1 MQLFWGK
8 LALGILLLFA
18 MLLALGQ
25 PSRAEPE
32 VKKIITVAGDAN
44 FPPYEFLDERD
55 GLKVYRGFNIDL
67 IRAVI
72 ETTDYELQFLPL
84 PWEEALRALQ
94 EGRVDAVGGMKYDA
108 ERAHYFDFSEEYLI
122 NSLAIFVAKDNSIIV
137 ELADLENKRIAVQKD
152 DIAYQKLKNRVMELT
167 ATVSQEE
174 AIKLLLAGKVEAVVG
189 NKMAGQ
195 YILQRLGAMD
205 SVKSVGG
212 IINPERYGF
221 AVRRGNMELLQK
233 FNEGLRKLKKDGTYD
248 RIYFKWFGEPV
259 DYPAHYYKKY
269 LKYLIG
275 GLLVTLALIL
285 VFLRVNF
292 VLKREVANRTQ
303 EINRVNEELVQ
314 KNTYIKDVNRYQ
326 SSVLNSGYGG
336 ILTADSEGVIRFA
349 NLYACERL
357 GIVGNPSQQNLR
369 QIFVGKWLLDV
380 LQNGDVTGEIQ
391 LDQEW
396 MEYAVLRLAAENQ
409 AEEIIIHFRD
419 ITEEKKLREDV
430 VKRHKMEALGQ
441 LVSSIAHEI
450 RTPLTSIK
458 TFIEMLPTKYNNAD
472 FREKISRFVP
482 QEIERLNRV
491 VNDLLTYSNPPVVQ
505 QENVTLKVLVEGVLV
520 YFSDAISRQG
530 IELSVDFDERV
541 RVCVDRH
548 QMKQVLINVLLN
560 AVQALTDRPEPRLR
574 LTAEMMENKVCLLVT
589 DNGPGVSD
597 EAKHKAFEPFF
608 TTKAGGTG
616 LGLFVSYQL
625 ARQNSVEIQLDNVPE
640 GGTTVRLIFSQTV
653 EVVA

>member
-1 MQLFWGK
+1 
-8 LALGILLLFA
+8 
-18 MLLALGQ
+18 MLICML
-25 PSRAEPE
+25 
-32 VKKIITVAGDAN
+32 VNV
-44 FPPYEFLDERD
+44 
-55 GLKVYRGFNIDL
+55 
-67 IRAVI
+67 
-72 ETTDYELQFLPL
+72 
-84 PWEEALRALQ
+84 WE
-94 EGRVDAVGGMKYDA
+94 
-108 ERAHYFDFSEEYLI
+108 
-122 NSLAIFVAKDNSIIV
+122 SL
-137 ELADLENKRIAVQKD
+137 
-152 DIAYQKLKNRVMELT
+152 
-167 ATVSQEE
+167 
-174 AIKLLLAGKVEAVVG
+174 
-189 NKMAGQ
+189 
-195 YILQRLGAMD
+195 
-205 SVKSVGG
+205 
-212 IINPERYGF
+212 
-221 AVRRGNMELLQK
+221 
-233 FNEGLRKLKKDGTYD
+233 
-248 RIYFKWFGEPV
+248 
-259 DYPAHYYKKY
+259 
-269 LKYLIG
+269 
-275 GLLVTLALIL
+275 
-285 VFLRVNF
+285 
-292 VLKREVANRTQ
+292 
-303 EINRVNEELVQ
+303 
-314 KNTYIKDVNRYQ
+314 
-326 SSVLNSGYGG
+326 
-336 ILTADSEGVIRFA
+336 
-349 NLYACERL
+349 
-357 GIVGNPSQQNLR
+357 GNPSQQNLR